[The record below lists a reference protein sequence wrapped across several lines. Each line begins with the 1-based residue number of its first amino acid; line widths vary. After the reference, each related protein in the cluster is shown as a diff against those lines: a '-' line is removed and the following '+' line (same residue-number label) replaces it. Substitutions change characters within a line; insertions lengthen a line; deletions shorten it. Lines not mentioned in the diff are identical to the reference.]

1 MNLNDILD
9 EIYVVN
15 LDERQDRLN
24 NIKYQ
29 FSELGTQF
37 TRISATKDKNGTLG
51 NKKSW
56 LRILQMAI
64 RKGQQTIG
72 ICEDDVVFRYQLLK
86 DLPVLAPMINETDF
100 EVLSMHHYCEQAG
113 KASNRMN
120 LPEEDLSLIKVRR
133 KPWCN
138 QMLMLRNL
146 AKWSNQIRR
155 SIIKQ
160 PNRSLDNTITV
171 FDAKAY
177 ITSREYAFQLDDYSS
192 IKKKNMRRFKQKLRY
207 KDIIHDT

>member
-1 MNLNDILD
+1 MNLNDIVD

-15 LDERQDRLN
+15 LDERQDRLKN
-24 NIKYQ
+24 AIYQ
-29 FSELGTQF
+29 FSELNSKF
-37 TRISATKDKNGTLG
+37 TRISATKNNIGTLG

-64 RKGQQTIG
+64 RKQSKTIA

-86 DLPVLAPMINETDF
+86 DLPVLSPMIKQTDF

-120 LPEEDLSLIKVRR
+120 QPEDDISLISVKR

-138 QMLMLRNL
+138 QMVILRNL
-146 AKWSNQIRR
+146 PKWKNQIQR

-171 FDAKAY
+171 FNAKAY
-177 ITSREYAFQLDDYSS
+177 VTSREYAFQLDDYSS
-192 IKKKNMRRFKQKLRY
+192 IQKKNMRRFKQKLRY
-207 KDIIHDT
+207 KDIIYDS